1 MNIEL
6 FTAQEV
12 ADFLKV
18 KLSTIRNWTHIQYI
32 PHVKIRASVRYSRS
46 DIEDWLRKRS
56 VEGRT
61 RRGLH

>member
-1 MNIEL
+1 MSEL
-6 FTAQEV
+6 LTAQEV

-32 PHVKIRASVRYSRS
+32 PHVKLRASVRYNRA
-46 DIEDWLRKRS
+46 DVEDWMRRCK

-61 RRGLH
+61 RRGLY

>member
-6 FTAQEV
+6 FTAQEI

-32 PHVKIRASVRYSRS
+32 PHVKMRASVRYNRN
-46 DIEDWLRKRS
+46 DIEDWLQKRS
-56 VEGRT
+56 VAGRT
-61 RRGLH
+61 RWGLY